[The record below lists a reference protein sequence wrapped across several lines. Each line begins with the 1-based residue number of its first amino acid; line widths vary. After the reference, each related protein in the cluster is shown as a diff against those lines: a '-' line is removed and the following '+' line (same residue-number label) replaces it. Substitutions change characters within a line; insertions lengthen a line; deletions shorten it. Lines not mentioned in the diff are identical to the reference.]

1 MTSPRDRLRLAPDVH
16 SDTSGTD
23 DADGRSPEM
32 GEAPLKSLVLVAPE
46 ERGRGRQQLRG
57 SAGLRRYAT
66 KTKGSTDVRQSS
78 RPPVRVTSG
87 PQRIAV
93 KITPAKDAG
102 HTTTTPA
109 SA

>member
-1 MTSPRDRLRLAPDVH
+1 VTKRTDRLRLAPDVH
-16 SDTSGTD
+16 SDTSGAD
-23 DADGRSPEM
+23 DVDGRSPEM

-66 KTKGSTDVRQSS
+66 EMKGSTSMRQSS
-78 RPPVRVTSG
+78 RPPWRATSG
-87 PQRIAV
+87 PLRTAV
-93 KITPAKDAG
+93 KITPATDAD